1 MQAYSY
7 NGENRE
13 YIGKTNCQIGPVR
26 SEREGRAIYLL
37 AANATWEAL
46 PPFDSE
52 TQRAVWVENVWTV
65 VDVPVLAEDHPEESD
80 V

>member
-7 NGENRE
+7 NGENGE
-13 YIGKTNCQIGPVR
+13 YIGKTNCQIDPVR

-37 AANATWEAL
+37 PANATWEAP
-46 PPFDSE
+46 PPFDLE
-52 TQRAVWVENVWTV
+52 TQRVVWGKNVWTV
-65 VDVPVLAEDHPEESD
+65 VEVPVLAEDHPEESD